1 MTRNLVVIIA
11 IIFATLA
18 LLVWRPFGDQDLTD
32 EPAGYREIK
41 PDFTAQGLIVRV
53 YSEDGTLAHRIAA
66 EKMTHYSPI
75 GLTEL
80 DQPTY
85 IVHTRD
91 GGPVWQVAAE
101 AGSFYGDKSLVLE
114 RNILMRSLTAEDF
127 LERVE
132 TSYLTIDTLA
142 ETMTTEQAVVMY
154 GRDFTIR
161 GEGMHANLRAQTL
174 ELTKHVETIYTGR
187 HTNSQ

>member
-18 LLVWRPFGDQDLTD
+18 LLVWRPFADQDLTD

-85 IVHTRD
+85 
-91 GGPVWQVAAE
+91 
-101 AGSFYGDKSLVLE
+101 
-114 RNILMRSLTAEDF
+114 
-127 LERVE
+127 
-132 TSYLTIDTLA
+132 
-142 ETMTTEQAVVMY
+142 
-154 GRDFTIR
+154 
-161 GEGMHANLRAQTL
+161 
-174 ELTKHVETIYTGR
+174 
-187 HTNSQ
+187 